1 MPATVGGGR
10 DRGQGNTLAPDRC
23 CSGMTGTASAP
34 EPRLYLLQGAPAV
47 GKLTLAREIERR
59 TGAIVV
65 DNHLV
70 NNAVF
75 VPLGMGRGG
84 EVALEDTDALR
95 ARVLDVV
102 LEATLAA
109 SASLSHV
116 FTNWLP
122 EDPGNHAHV
131 GRLRDLAARRG
142 ARVVPVWMSASAE
155 APMERVASP
164 GRAERSKLVD
174 PMILSELLTRPELP
188 APQDAVLLDL
198 STTAPSEAAE
208 QLLTHLA

>member
-1 MPATVGGGR
+1 MSTPSPSLDA
-10 DRGQGNTLAPDRC
+10 AAME
-23 CSGMTGTASAP
+23 S
-34 EPRLYLLQGAPAV
+34 RLYLLQGVPAV
-47 GKLTLAREIERR
+47 GKLSLAREIERR

-75 VPLGMGRGG
+75 VPLGMGRDA
-84 EVALEDTDALR
+84 EVTLEDTDALR

-109 SASLSHV
+109 APALSHV

-122 EDPGNHAHV
+122 EDAANQAHV
-131 GRLRDLAARRG
+131 DRLRDLAARRG
-142 ARVVPVWMSASAE
+142 ARFVPVWMSASAE
-155 APMERVASP
+155 ALVARVASP

-174 PMILSELLTRPELP
+174 PGILRELLAEPAMP
-188 APQDAVLLDL
+188 APEDAVLLDL
-198 STTAPSEAAE
+198 TTTTPPEAAE
-208 QLLTHLA
+208 QLLAELA

>member
-1 MPATVGGGR
+1 MNTSPTPADPADPV
-10 DRGQGNTLAPDRC
+10 AA
-23 CSGMTGTASAP
+23 ASA

-47 GKLTLAREIERR
+47 GKLSLAREIERR

-75 VPLGMGRGG
+75 VPLGMGRDA
-84 EVALEDTDALR
+84 EVSLEDTDALR
-95 ARVLDVV
+95 ERVLDVV

-109 SASLSHV
+109 APSLSHV

-122 EDPGNHAHV
+122 EDAANQAHV
-131 GRLRDLAARRG
+131 DRLRELAARRG
-142 ARVVPVWMSASAE
+142 VRFVPVWMSASAE
-155 APMERVASP
+155 ALVARVASP

-174 PMILSELLTRPELP
+174 PDILRELLTTPEMP
-188 APQDAVLLDL
+188 APEDAVLLDL
-198 STTAPSEAAE
+198 TTTAPPEAAE
-208 QLLTHLA
+208 QLLAALA